1 MSVAPPGVCAPRAAR
16 ALATAAL
23 LGAFSIPIGVED
35 GPEACEPRRHTSH
48 MASDTT
54 RGTGFLGAA
63 LQRSPNDVCHDACVA
78 PGPARGRAACG
89 TDAQFAIMCERR
101 VWACRVTVY
110 GHGARGR
117 LASCARLDVDMD
129 VDHVAGNAVRRV

>member
-23 LGAFSIPIGVED
+23 LGAFSIPIRVED

-54 RGTGFLGAA
+54 RGTGPRAGGRPTTVA
-63 LQRSPNDVCHDACVA
+63 QRCLP
-78 PGPARGRAACG
+78 
-89 TDAQFAIMCERR
+89 
-101 VWACRVTVY
+101 
-110 GHGARGR
+110 
-117 LASCARLDVDMD
+117 
-129 VDHVAGNAVRRV
+129 

>member
-23 LGAFSIPIGVED
+23 LGAFSIPIRVED

-54 RGTGFLGAA
+54 RGTGLLGAA
-63 LQRSPNDVCHDACVA
+63 LRTVAQRCLP
-78 PGPARGRAACG
+78 
-89 TDAQFAIMCERR
+89 
-101 VWACRVTVY
+101 
-110 GHGARGR
+110 
-117 LASCARLDVDMD
+117 
-129 VDHVAGNAVRRV
+129 

>member
-54 RGTGFLGAA
+54 RGTGLLGAA
-63 LQRSPNDVCHDACVA
+63 AYNGRPTMSAMMPASLPGRRAAALHAERTPNLQLCVRDACGRVVSLCTA
-78 PGPARGRAACG
+78 TARA
-89 TDAQFAIMCERR
+89 
-101 VWACRVTVY
+101 V
-110 GHGARGR
+110 ARGR
-117 LASCARLDVDMD
+117 LARDWTSIT
-129 VDHVAGNAVRRV
+129 